1 MDFLFHNISEK
12 EREEIKKQVNSIL
25 QSFAKKLS
33 EIDKKSEEFFIEREE
48 FERKEGGEPLELSR
62 KIMFENAPEKND
74 DSIIVERGK
83 W

>member
-12 EREEIKKQVNSIL
+12 EREEIKKQVSSIL

-33 EIDKKSEEFFIEREE
+33 EIDNKSEESFIEREK
-48 FERKEGGEPLELSR
+48 FERKEDGKPLELSR
-62 KIMFENAPEKND
+62 EIMFENALEKND
-74 DSIIVERGK
+74 DSIIVERRK